1 MREGAGNVDDRLAV
15 DIASSSLIPH
25 PSRSGQQGSTG
36 IAVAGGLGM
45 VLDSLLGATLQ
56 GKTRWLDNDAVNL
69 LATLAGAALATAGVA
84 LHG

>member
-1 MREGAGNVDDRLAV
+1 
-15 DIASSSLIPH
+15 
-25 PSRSGQQGSTG
+25 
-36 IAVAGGLGM
+36 M